1 MIVALLILLMLISND
16 VTSLSCVSNEAK
28 KDFDDSRTALKEMED
43 HLRNT
48 TKKLEESFKKITA
61 SLHDQLGV
69 VKDALRNVGEKIKNV
84 DDDFQLL
91 GKDLEKNTW
100 HKYNGHCYY
109 FSSETQNWF
118 NADRKCRELGGYIIK
133 IGNSKENEHI
143 YASRPKNIPYWIG
156 LTDLIE
162 GEFRWNF
169 DQSKA
174 TFLPWV
180 DGYGN
185 QGSNKNC
192 VAMNSAGKAEWFDTS
207 CNNARYYICE
217 SNFCF

>member
-91 GKDLEKNTW
+91 GKDLESIYLIEFEAKRILLFGSNVTDI
-100 HKYNGHCYY
+100 HECYY
-109 FSSETQNWF
+109 VE
-118 NADRKCRELGGYIIK
+118 IITICCDK
-133 IGNSKENEHI
+133 
-143 YASRPKNIPYWIG
+143 
-156 LTDLIE
+156 
-162 GEFRWNF
+162 
-169 DQSKA
+169 
-174 TFLPWV
+174 
-180 DGYGN
+180 
-185 QGSNKNC
+185 
-192 VAMNSAGKAEWFDTS
+192 
-207 CNNARYYICE
+207 YY
-217 SNFCF
+217 

>member
-109 FSSETQNWF
+109 YSSETQNWF
-118 NADRKCRELGGYIIK
+118 NAERKCRELDGYIIK

-143 YASRPKNIPYWIG
+143 HASRPKNVQYWIG

-162 GEFRWNF
+162 GEFRWSF

-174 TFLPWV
+174 SFLTWA
-180 DGYGN
+180 DGHGHR
-185 QGSNKNC
+185 GSTYNC
-192 VAMNSAGKAEWFDTS
+192 VGMNSGGKAEWFDTS
-207 CNNARYYICE
+207 CNNMRYYICE